1 MEGDIWV
8 KNLRIRNPKKCLGKH
23 APPRASEKTLRN
35 ECAQLLGKPQEG
47 QFGLK
52 SSEQGEEYR
61 PQIKVEREGQL
72 PQGLKS
78 RGKELGFYHKYRENS
93 PHDFKESQRYMIYVF
108 KRPYW

>member
-1 MEGDIWV
+1 M

-35 ECAQLLGKPQEG
+35 ECVQLLGKPQEG

-78 RGKELGFYHKYRENS
+78 RGKEFTT
-93 PHDFKESQRYMIYVF
+93 
-108 KRPYW
+108 